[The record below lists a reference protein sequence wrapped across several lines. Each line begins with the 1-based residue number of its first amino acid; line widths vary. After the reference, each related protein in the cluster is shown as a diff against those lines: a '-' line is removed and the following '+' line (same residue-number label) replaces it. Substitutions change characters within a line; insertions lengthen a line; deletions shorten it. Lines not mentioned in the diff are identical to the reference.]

1 MPPLEND
8 EDEECIA
15 PRELT
20 LVARRVLSVQVK
32 EDEAVQR
39 GNIFHSRCYVQDK
52 VCSMIIDRG
61 SCTNVGSTIMVQ
73 KLGLPTLK
81 HSWPYKLHW
90 LNDNSEVKV
99 NKQVLVTF

>member
-1 MPPLEND
+1 M
-8 EDEECIA
+8 
-15 PRELT
+15 T
-20 LVARRVLSVQVK
+20 FGARKALSVHIK
-32 EDEAVQR
+32 EDEVAQR
-39 GNIFHSRCYVQDK
+39 EKNFHTRCYVQDK
-52 VCSMIIDRG
+52 LCSMIIDRG